1 VAEIHRGPLMSDR
14 IKKNTGTRPVFK
26 IKLSALAAAPII

>member
-1 VAEIHRGPLMSDR
+1 VADIHRGPILNDL
-14 IKKNTGTRPVFK
+14 IKKNTGTCPVFK